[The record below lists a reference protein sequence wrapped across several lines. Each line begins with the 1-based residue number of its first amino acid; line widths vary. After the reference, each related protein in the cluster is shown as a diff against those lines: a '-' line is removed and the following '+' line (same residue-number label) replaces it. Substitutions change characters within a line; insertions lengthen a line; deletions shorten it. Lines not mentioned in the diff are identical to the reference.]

1 MRARGFT
8 LLEMLMVLVIGGLL
22 VGLASLSLSHNT
34 GSALLEQGQRLAL
47 AFETAGD
54 EAQLR
59 NAPISWEPV
68 DGGYRFSVRDGA
80 RWRPLSDDVLGGARW
95 MTAVSGVAI
104 RYPGVSS
111 AVKVLRFGTESIG
124 DAASVTLFSDNGA
137 VTISTNGDGQ
147 FLVRKGTR

>member
-22 VGLASLSLSHNT
+22 VGLASLSMSHNT
-34 GSALLEQGQRLAL
+34 HSALNEQGQRLAL

-68 DGGYRFSVRDGA
+68 AGGYRFSVRNGH
-80 RWRPLSDDVLGGARW
+80 RWQIMNDDVLGGARW
-95 MTAVSGVAI
+95 TTGVSGVAI
-104 RYPGVSS
+104 RYPGVSQS
-111 AVKVLRFGTESIG
+111 VNALRFGTESIG
-124 DAASVTLFSDNGA
+124 DAVSVTLYSDNGA
-137 VTISTNGDGQ
+137 VTISTNGDGH
-147 FLVRKGTR
+147 FVVRNGAL